1 MAGIKTF
8 SFPVRI
14 YFEDTDS
21 GGVVYHAN
29 YLKFMERAR
38 TEWLR
43 TLGIDQRKLKLH
55 DHIMF
60 VVHRIDIQ
68 YKFPARFNDDLVVRS
83 ELNRIGSSKIEFRQM
98 IYRQNEMLID
108 ASVDVACIDSE
119 KFKPVRI
126 PSTIKQTMESL
137 CTL

>member
-21 GGVVYHAN
+21 GGVVYHSN

-43 TLGIDQRKLKLH
+43 SVGIDQHHLKYH
-55 DHIMF
+55 AHIMF

-68 YKFPARFNDDLVVRS
+68 YKFPARFNDDLIVKS
-83 ELNRIGSSKIEFRQM
+83 ELKNIGSSKIEFRQM
-98 IYRQNEMLID
+98 IYRDEEMLID
-108 ASVDVACIDSE
+108 ANVDIACIDSE

-126 PSTIKQTMESL
+126 PSTVKQTMESL
-137 CTL
+137 

>member
-21 GGVVYHAN
+21 GGVVYHSN

-43 TLGIDQRKLKLH
+43 SVGIDQRHLKHEEL
-55 DHIMF
+55 IIF

-68 YKFPARFNDDLVVRS
+68 YKLPARFNDDLVVKS
-83 ELNRIGSSKIEFRQM
+83 ELIEIGSSKIEFRQM
-98 IYRQNEMLID
+98 IYRDEELLID
-108 ASVDVACIDSE
+108 AHVDIACIDSE

-126 PSTIKQTMESL
+126 PSAVKQTMESL
-137 CTL
+137 

>member
-8 SFPVRI
+8 SWSVRV

-21 GGVVYHAN
+21 GGVIYHAN

-43 TLGIDQRKLKLH
+43 SLGIDQRHLKNTE
-55 DHIMF
+55 HIMF

-68 YKFPARFNDDLVVRS
+68 YRLPARFNDDLIVKS
-83 ELNRIGSSKIEFRQM
+83 ELVSIGSSKIIFHQM
-98 IYRQNEMLID
+98 IYRDDAMLID
-108 ASVDVACIDSE
+108 ATVDVACIDSE
-119 KFKPVRI
+119 KFKPTRI
-126 PSTIKQTMESL
+126 PKNIKYIME
-137 CTL
+137 TL

>member
-8 SFPVRI
+8 SLPIRI

-21 GGVVYHAN
+21 GGVVYHSN
-29 YLKFMERAR
+29 LKFMERAR

-43 TLGIDQRKLKLH
+43 SVGIDQSHLKH
-55 DHIMF
+55 HEHIMF

-68 YKFPARFNDDLVVRS
+68 YKLPARFNDDLVVKS
-83 ELNRIGSSKIEFRQM
+83 ELIDIGSSKIEFRQM
-98 IYRQNEMLID
+98 IYRDEVLLID
-108 ASVDVACIDSE
+108 ANVDIACIDSE

-126 PSTIKQTMESL
+126 PSTVKQTMESL
-137 CTL
+137 

>member
-8 SFPVRI
+8 SFPIRI

-21 GGVVYHAN
+21 GGVVYHSN

-43 TLGIDQRKLKLH
+43 SVGIDQRHLKQQ

-68 YKFPARFNDDLVVRS
+68 YKLPARFNDDLIVKS
-83 ELNRIGSSKIEFRQM
+83 ELIEIGSSKIEFRQM
-98 IYRQNEMLID
+98 IYRNDEMLID
-108 ASVDVACIDSE
+108 ASVDIACIDSE

-126 PSTIKQTMESL
+126 PYTVKQTMESL
-137 CTL
+137 CM

>member
-1 MAGIKTF
+1 MAGIKIF
-8 SFPVRI
+8 SFPIRI

-21 GGVVYHAN
+21 GGVVYHSN

-43 TLGIDQRKLKLH
+43 SINIDQRYLKH
-55 DHIMF
+55 QEHIMF

-68 YKFPARFNDDLVVRS
+68 YKLPARFNDDLIVKS
-83 ELNRIGSSKIEFRQM
+83 ELIEIGSSKIEFRQM
-98 IYRQNEMLID
+98 IYRNDEMLID
-108 ASVDVACIDSE
+108 ASVDIACIDSE

-126 PSTIKQTMESL
+126 PSAVKQTMESL
-137 CTL
+137 CMS

>member
-8 SFPVRI
+8 SLPVRI

-21 GGVVYHAN
+21 GGVVYHSN

-43 TLGIDQRKLKLH
+43 GVGIDQHYLKCH

-60 VVHRIDIQ
+60 VVHRINIQ
-68 YKFPARFNDDLVVRS
+68 YKLPARFNDDLIVKS
-83 ELNRIGSSKIEFRQM
+83 EVKDIGSSKIEFRQM
-98 IYRQNEMLID
+98 IYRENEMLID
-108 ASVDVACIDSE
+108 ASVDIACIDSE

-126 PSTIKQTMESL
+126 PSTVKEIMESL
-137 CTL
+137 

>member
-8 SFPVRI
+8 SLPVRI

-21 GGVVYHAN
+21 GGVVYHSN

-43 TLGIDQRKLKLH
+43 SIGIDQRHLKQ
-55 DHIMF
+55 DSHIMF
-60 VVHRIDIQ
+60 VVRRIDIQ
-68 YKFPARFNDDLVVRS
+68 FKLPARFNDELIVKS
-83 ELNRIGSSKIEFRQM
+83 ELKDIGSSKIEFRQM
-98 IYRQNEMLID
+98 IYRNDEMLID
-108 ASVDVACIDSE
+108 ASVDIACIDSE

-126 PSTIKQTMESL
+126 PPTIKQAMESL
-137 CTL
+137 

>member
-8 SFPVRI
+8 SLPIRI

-21 GGVVYHAN
+21 GGVVYHSN

-43 TLGIDQRKLKLH
+43 SIGIDQRHLKQ
-55 DHIMF
+55 DHQIMF

-68 YKFPARFNDDLVVRS
+68 FKLPARFNDDLIVKS
-83 ELNRIGSSKIEFRQM
+83 ELKNIGSSKIEFRQM
-98 IYRQNEMLID
+98 IYRNDEMLID
-108 ASVDVACIDSE
+108 ANVDIACIDSE

-126 PSTIKQTMESL
+126 PPTIKQTMESL
-137 CTL
+137 

>member
-8 SFPVRI
+8 SLPIRI

-21 GGVVYHAN
+21 GGVVYHSN

-43 TLGIDQRKLKLH
+43 SIGIDQRHLKQ
-55 DHIMF
+55 DNHIMF

-68 YKFPARFNDDLVVRS
+68 YKFPARFNDDLIVKS
-83 ELNRIGSSKIEFRQM
+83 ELKNIGSSKIEFRQM
-98 IYRQNEMLID
+98 IYRNDEMLID
-108 ASVDVACIDSE
+108 ASVDIACIDSE
-119 KFKPVRI
+119 KFKSVRI
-126 PSTIKQTMESL
+126 PPTIKQTMESL
-137 CTL
+137 

>member
-21 GGVVYHAN
+21 GGVVYHSN

-43 TLGIDQRKLKLH
+43 SLGIDQRDLKH
-55 DHIMF
+55 QAQIMF

-68 YKFPARFNDDLVVRS
+68 FKLPARFNDDLMVKS
-83 ELNRIGSSKIEFRQM
+83 ELIDIGSSKIEFRQM
-98 IYRQNEMLID
+98 IYRDDELLID
-108 ASVDVACIDSE
+108 ASVDIACIDSE

-126 PSTIKQTMESL
+126 PSNVKQTMESL
-137 CTL
+137 

>member
-8 SFPVRI
+8 SLPIRI

-21 GGVVYHAN
+21 GGVVYHSN

-38 TEWLR
+38 TEWLSA
-43 TLGIDQRKLKLH
+43 LGIDQRHLKQ
-55 DHIMF
+55 DKHIMF

-68 YKFPARFNDDLVVRS
+68 YKLPARFNDNLIVKS
-83 ELNRIGSSKIEFRQM
+83 EFKDIGSSKIEFRQM
-98 IYRQNEMLID
+98 IYRENEMLID

-126 PSTIKQTMESL
+126 PPTIKQAMESL
-137 CTL
+137 

>member
-8 SFPVRI
+8 SLPIRI

-21 GGVVYHAN
+21 GGVVYHSN

-43 TLGIDQRKLKLH
+43 SIGIDQRHLKQ
-55 DHIMF
+55 DHQIMF

-68 YKFPARFNDDLVVRS
+68 YKLPARFNDDLIVKS
-83 ELNRIGSSKIEFRQM
+83 ELKDIGSSKIEFRQM
-98 IYRQNEMLID
+98 IYRNDEILID
-108 ASVDVACIDSE
+108 ASVDIACIDSE

-126 PSTIKQTMESL
+126 PPTIKQTMESL
-137 CTL
+137 

>member
-8 SFPVRI
+8 SLPIRI

-21 GGVVYHAN
+21 GGVVYHSN

-43 TLGIDQRKLKLH
+43 SIGIDQRHLKQ
-55 DHIMF
+55 DHQIMF

-68 YKFPARFNDDLVVRS
+68 YKFPARFNDDLIVKS
-83 ELNRIGSSKIEFRQM
+83 ELKNIGSSKIEFRQM
-98 IYRQNEMLID
+98 IYRNDEMLID
-108 ASVDVACIDSE
+108 ASVDIACIDSE

-126 PSTIKQTMESL
+126 PTTIKQTMESL
-137 CTL
+137 

>member
-8 SFPVRI
+8 SLPIRI

-43 TLGIDQRKLKLH
+43 ALGIDQHDLKQKN
-55 DHIMF
+55 HIMF
-60 VVHRIDIQ
+60 VVHHIDIQ
-68 YKFPARFNDDLVVRS
+68 YKLPARFNDDLIVKS
-83 ELNRIGSSKIEFRQM
+83 ELKDIGFSKIEFRQM
-98 IYRQNEMLID
+98 IYRNDEILID
-108 ASVDVACIDSE
+108 ASVDIACIDSE

-126 PSTIKQTMESL
+126 PPTIKQTMESL
-137 CTL
+137 

>member
-8 SFPVRI
+8 SFPVRV

-21 GGVVYHAN
+21 GGVVYHSN
-29 YLKFMERAR
+29 YLKFMERSR

-43 TLGIDQRKLKLH
+43 CIGIDQRHLKYEE
-55 DHIMF
+55 HIMF

-68 YKFPARFNDDLVVRS
+68 YKLPARFNDDLVVKS
-83 ELNRIGSSKIEFRQM
+83 ELIEIGSSKIEFRQM
-98 IYRQNEMLID
+98 IYRDEEMLID
-108 ASVDVACIDSE
+108 AHVDIACIDSE

-126 PSTIKQTMESL
+126 PSAVKQTMESL
-137 CTL
+137 